1 MKESRHPKVGIVLGS
16 ENDLPLLEK
25 GVELLK
31 RFGVEFEVELC
42 SAHRAPQKTARYAQ
56 EAEKRGIQVLIGAA
70 GYANHLAGTL
80 AAHTPLPVIGIPLDT
95 SPLKGLDS
103 VLSTVQMPAGVPV
116 ATVTIGAAGAVNA
129 AVLALQILG
138 TSDPEIRNT
147 VRQYKKELAEK
158 VAKQAEEIRKHS

>member
-1 MKESRHPKVGIVLGS
+1 MTVKESRHPRVGIVLGS

-31 RFGVEFEVELC
+31 RFGVEFEVELS

-56 EAEKRGIQVLIGAA
+56 EAEDRGIQVL
-70 GYANHLAGTL
+70 T
-80 AAHTPLPVIGIPLDT
+80 AHTPLPVIGIPLDT
-95 SPLKGLDS
+95 SPLKGIDS

-116 ATVTIGAAGAVNA
+116 ATVTIGPAGAVNA
-129 AVLALQILG
+129 AMLALQILG
-138 TSDPEIRNT
+138 TSDPAIRNA

-158 VAKQAEEIRKHS
+158 VAKRAEEIRKHS